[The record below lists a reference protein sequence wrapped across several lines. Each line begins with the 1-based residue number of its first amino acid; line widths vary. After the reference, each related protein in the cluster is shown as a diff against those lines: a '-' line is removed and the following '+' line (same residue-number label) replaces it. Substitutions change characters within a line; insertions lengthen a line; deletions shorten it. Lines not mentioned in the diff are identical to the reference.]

1 MPLRGFA
8 VSGEFEEG
16 FYYVC
21 ANCGR
26 TLTTKDFEMLRRIQC
41 VYCGYRIVYKVR
53 KPGVKKVKAI

>member
-1 MPLRGFA
+1 M
-8 VSGEFEEG
+8 SGEFEEG
-16 FYYVC
+16 FYYIC